1 MRQMINIREAN
12 QNLSKYIRS
21 LHVGDEIV
29 ITKHGK
35 AVAKL
40 IPVTEEKIL
49 NADQQEALQRV
60 LSLTTEGYHLGGQGI
75 NRDRLYE
82 R

>member
-1 MRQMINIREAN
+1 MQQMINLREAN

-21 LHVGDEIV
+21 LHLGDEIV

-40 IPVTEEKIL
+40 IPVSDQKVL
-49 NADQQEALQRV
+49 NSAQQEALQR
-60 LSLTTEGYHLGGQGI
+60 LLNRPQEGFNLGGKGFD
-75 NRDRLYE
+75 RDELYE
-82 R
+82 

>member
-1 MRQMINIREAN
+1 MRQMINLREAN

-21 LHVGDEIV
+21 LHKGDEIV

-40 IPVTEEKIL
+40 IPVTEEKTL
-49 NADQQEALQRV
+49 NADQQEALQRL
-60 LSLTTEGYHLGGQGI
+60 LSRITEGYHLGCQGI
-75 NRDRLYE
+75 HRDELYE